1 MIFIVWITN
10 STYGNI
16 SINIFFRTKRGPRDF
31 EIQKFNN
38 TILSGADLQ
47 IVTYYW
53 KIEQFSVK
61 IKSNISSL
69 NSPMFSISGL
79 ALRVKATF
87 NHLGREYL
95 HLQLEQIMTDK
106 DTNKSNFV
114 LKTGNLFKKIETKI
128 SFKHKIVILDQ
139 VSFS

>member
-1 MIFIVWITN
+1 MIFIV
-10 STYGNI
+10 SM
-16 SINIFFRTKRGPRDF
+16 NIFFRIKTKTGPRDF

-61 IKSNISSL
+61 VKSNISTLS
-69 NSPMFSISGL
+69 SPMFSISGL
-79 ALRVKATF
+79 CLHVKATF
-87 NHLGREYL
+87 NHLDREYL
-95 HLQLEQIMTDK
+95 HLQLEQIMTDH
-106 DTNKSNFV
+106 DINKSNIV
-114 LKTGNLFKKIETKI
+114 LKTGNMFKKIGSKI

-139 VSFS
+139 VSFLKLVLIRI